1 MKTKKLKFDIIRN
14 KENYKLSFKYVKH
27 NVYCLI
33 STNLSSLINFQKKN
47 SQKKTQ
53 FHRIFIKFYY
63 HHHDHHIQSALNDRE

>member
-1 MKTKKLKFDIIRN
+1 MKTKKFKFDIIRN
-14 KENYKLSFKYVKH
+14 KENYKLNFKYVKH

-47 SQKKTQ
+47 SQKTQ